1 MDCEDVPRNPFFYWF
16 FTFYCISYCVSYPKY
31 SEMDFRFMKLV
42 R

>member
-1 MDCEDVPRNPFFYWF
+1 MDCEDVPRNPFFY
-16 FTFYCISYCVSYPKY
+16 CISYCISYPKY